1 MKKATL
7 TIGVFTLVLA
17 LTSFANPTTATASNL
32 DNTVITAID
41 GTGGQDVGGN
51 KKVDYNGNSLIV
63 NSTNK
68 ILEIDGNGG
77 QDVGGNKKVD

>member
-32 DNTVITAID
+32 DNTVKTDVD
-41 GTGGQDVGGN
+41 GNGGQDSGGN
-51 KKVDYNGNSLIV
+51 KKVDFIDVVTKV
-63 NSTNK
+63 NQVSDV
-68 ILEIDGNGG
+68 DGNGG
-77 QDVGGNKKVD
+77 QDSGGNKKVD